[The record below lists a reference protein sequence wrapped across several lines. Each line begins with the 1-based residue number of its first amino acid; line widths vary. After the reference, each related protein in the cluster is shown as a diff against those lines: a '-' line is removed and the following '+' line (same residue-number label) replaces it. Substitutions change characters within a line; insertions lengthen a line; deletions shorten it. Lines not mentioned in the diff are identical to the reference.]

1 MKFEFFYYNYVF
13 FIMSYK
19 CIQYCGFFFLG
30 IYVCY
35 EDKYQFIVCLDVVY
49 YDIVVDFYLIEFKVR
64 ENSYII
70 NRYFLLEFIFIFQLE
85 KEYLFYGDLFIF
97 LFVIKN
103 YLQDF
108 VFKKEEVEK
117 VKVRLWR
124 NLLNDIQIIY
134 F

>member
-1 MKFEFFYYNYVF
+1 MNYKF
-13 FIMSYK
+13 
-19 CIQYCGFFFLG
+19 IQYCGIFFLG

-70 NRYFLLEFIFIFQLE
+70 NRYFLLEFIFIFRLE

-103 YLQDF
+103 YLQVF

>member
-1 MKFEFFYYNYVF
+1 MNYKF
-13 FIMSYK
+13 
-19 CIQYCGFFFLG
+19 IQYCGIFFLG

-134 F
+134 FLEVISKLGRFYVW